1 MVLPFFP
8 DKKRQPAAA
17 LGKSERL
24 SNKAGALVR
33 PKSIAIS
40 NILSEDVVIQAPA
53 GVGKDGL
60 IELLVGRLC
69 DRKAIGSPQTLL
81 AKVLEREQGIS
92 TTLDTGL
99 SLPHARVDSI
109 TEIVAALAL
118 VPQGIADPK
127 AGDLTIRL
135 MFLFFSSSRPDIL
148 PLHLQLLRGVASLFQ
163 PQIIAELAGAP
174 DPAAALA
181 IIRRVENP

>member
-1 MVLPFFP
+1 MVLSFFP
-8 DKKRQPAAA
+8 DKKNRPAAA
-17 LGKSERL
+17 PAGPEKL
-24 SNKAGALVR
+24 SDKAAALVR

-40 NILSEDVVIQAPA
+40 NILSEDVVIRAPL
-53 GVGKDGL
+53 GVGKNEL
-60 IELLVGRLC
+60 IEILVGRLC
-69 DRKAIGSPQTLL
+69 ERKALGSPKPFL

-109 TEIVAALAL
+109 GSIVAALAL

-127 AGDLTIRL
+127 AGDLTIKL
-135 MFLFFSSSRPDIL
+135 MFLFFSSSKPEIL
-148 PLHLQLLRGVASLFQ
+148 PLHLQLLRGVSSLFQ
-163 PQIIAELAGAP
+163 PRVIVDLAGAP

-181 IIRRVENP
+181 IIRAVETR